1 MTNTKNKNKGNLFKG
16 TCFDK
21 MSKTRLIIS
30 KGEGIE
36 LKKGK
41 RFFCLD
47 LVYCILPNRYEGYR
61 LEYTCDNK
69 DFIYPEDIGTI
80 IFDDKEKKWKI
91 INW

>member
-41 RFFCLD
+41 RFNPAD
-47 LVYCILPNRYEGYR
+47 LFSLQSPQSPTNSQNFHLFR
-61 LEYTCDNK
+61 
-69 DFIYPEDIGTI
+69 
-80 IFDDKEKKWKI
+80 
-91 INW
+91 INS